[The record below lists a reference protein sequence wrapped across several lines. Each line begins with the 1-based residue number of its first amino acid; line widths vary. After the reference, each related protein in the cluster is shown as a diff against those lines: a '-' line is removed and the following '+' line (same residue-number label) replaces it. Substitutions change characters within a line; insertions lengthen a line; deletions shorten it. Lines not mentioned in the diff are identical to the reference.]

1 MKILI
6 TGASGFIGGRLR
18 AALMARGHEVV
29 GVARHVPADAAPGH
43 WLALDV
49 ASTTAAD
56 WRRHLQGVDVVV
68 NAVGIFR
75 ERGAQRFD
83 TLHLR
88 SALALFHGCADAGV
102 RRVLQVSALGA
113 DPEAQTPYH
122 RSKKA
127 ADDLL
132 LALPLDAVVVQPSLV
147 FGVRGQSARLFLAW
161 ASLPWLPLPAGGRQ
175 RVQPVHV
182 DDAADALVALAEERD
197 GRWRGRRIALVGPQ
211 ALSLAGYLQSLRA
224 ALGLRPAGTVAVPAG
239 WMALAARVGDRLPAL
254 PFDSAAW
261 QMLQRGNHAP
271 ADDMAALLGRAPREP
286 AQFIDPDHAAS
297 QRQAARLAWLLP
309 VLRLSLALVWIVTGI
324 VSLGLYPVED
334 SYALLARAGVPTGL
348 QPTMLYGAAAFDLL
362 LGVLSLWPM
371 RRRRWLWW
379 TQVGLILFYTAVITL
394 KLPEFWLH
402 PYGPVLKNLPILAM
416 LVLLLVLDEP
426 EPRR

>member
-6 TGASGFIGGRLR
+6 TGASGFIGSRLR
-18 AALMARGHEVV
+18 SALLSRGHEVI
-29 GVARHVPADAAPGH
+29 GVARHVPLGDRSDD

-49 ASTTAAD
+49 ATATTAD

-88 SALALFHGCADAGV
+88 GTHALFHACADAGV

-113 DPEAQTPYH
+113 DDAAQTPYH

-132 LALPLDAVVVQPSLV
+132 LALPLDAAVVQPSLV
-147 FGVRGQSARLFLAW
+147 FGVRGESARLFLAW

-175 RVQPVHV
+175 QVQPVHL
-182 DDAADALVALAEERD
+182 DDASDALVALAEDRT
-197 GRWRGRRIALVGPQ
+197 GRWRGRRIALVGPRPME
-211 ALSLAGYLQSLRA
+211 LADYLQSLRA
-224 ALGLRPAGTVAVPAG
+224 ALQLPPARGVTVPAA

-254 PFDSAAW
+254 PFDRAAW

-271 ADDMAALLGRAPREP
+271 AEDMAAVLGRAPRDP
-286 AQFIDPDHAAS
+286 VRFIDPEHAAAH
-297 QRQAARLAWLLP
+297 RQAARWSWLLP

-324 VSLGLYPVED
+324 VSLGLYPVQD
-334 SYALLARAGVPTGL
+334 SYALLARAGLPPAL
-348 QPTMLYGAAAFDLL
+348 QPPMLYGAAAFDLL

-379 TQVGLILFYTAVITL
+379 TQIGLILFYTAVITL

-402 PYGPVLKNLPILAM
+402 PYGPVLKNLPILGVLA
-416 LVLLLVLDEP
+416 VLLALDESR
-426 EPRR
+426 PRR